1 MDDESFRQLYQ
12 SAHRSTSLVGSGGRG
27 AKKRAVPARLSD
39 AREVSHAT
47 SAQRIGLGGTHSGG
61 RRSRKGGVRKA
72 HNFVWTMYVNGPPA
86 L

>member
-39 AREVSHAT
+39 AREVTHAT
-47 SAQRIGLGGTHSGG
+47 SAHRIGPEGDPLLWET
-61 RRSRKGGVRKA
+61 K
-72 HNFVWTMYVNGPPA
+72 
-86 L
+86 

>member
-39 AREVSHAT
+39 ARDISHVT
-47 SAQRIGLGGTHSGG
+47 SA
-61 RRSRKGGVRKA
+61 
-72 HNFVWTMYVNGPPA
+72 NG
-86 L
+86 